1 MQLSEAVR
9 RITNLVDERNI
20 TLYRLY
26 LESGIELNQYIK
38 CSKEYISKYFLNLHR
53 KLKSVRKNVRE
64 IFIFYKLKPQ
74 A

>member
-38 CSKEYISKYFLNLHR
+38 CSKEYISKHFLNLHR
-53 KLKSVRKNVRE
+53 KLKSVRK